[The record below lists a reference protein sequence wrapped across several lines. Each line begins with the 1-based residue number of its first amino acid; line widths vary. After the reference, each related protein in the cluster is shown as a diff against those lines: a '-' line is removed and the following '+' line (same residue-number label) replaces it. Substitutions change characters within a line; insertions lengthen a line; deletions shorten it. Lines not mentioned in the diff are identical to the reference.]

1 MDVFWKSWLEVHPE
15 KKLVVEE
22 ARQVI
27 LRMHFTEDKLLQ
39 ESKQRIWQ
47 TLEAVYDKQL
57 LGKTS
62 KGPLQ
67 VSRPIKHHW
76 KPVFSWPLGYKIAAS
91 VTIIFMVSAVL
102 YFFIKEYNTTTYSTQ
117 FGQTKKIILPDQSV
131 VTLNANST
139 LKFPV
144 NWHKQTNREVW
155 LEGEAFFNVV
165 KKNKGN
171 IKFIVHTPKLDIEV
185 LGTTFNVNSRR
196 KNTVIVL
203 NSGRV
208 KLKSDN
214 TEKENTLI
222 MKPGEQVV
230 FNEDKSAFTKKMVNA
245 ESYSAWIHQKLVFND
260 TPLTEIAQLLED
272 NYGFEVDFNEAGI
285 VNRKFTAT
293 IPAGNINTL
302 LTALAESFNMK
313 ITRNGNTLTFGSKL

>member
-1 MDVFWKSWLEVHPE
+1 
-15 KKLVVEE
+15 
-22 ARQVI
+22 
-27 LRMHFTEDKLLQ
+27 
-39 ESKQRIWQ
+39 
-47 TLEAVYDKQL
+47 
-57 LGKTS
+57 
-62 KGPLQ
+62 
-67 VSRPIKHHW
+67 
-76 KPVFSWPLGYKIAAS
+76 
-91 VTIIFMVSAVL
+91 
-102 YFFIKEYNTTTYSTQ
+102 
-117 FGQTKKIILPDQSV
+117 
-131 VTLNANST
+131 
-139 LKFPV
+139 
-144 NWHKQTNREVW
+144 
-155 LEGEAFFNVV
+155 
-165 KKNKGN
+165 
-171 IKFIVHTPKLDIEV
+171 
-185 LGTTFNVNSRR
+185 
-196 KNTVIVL
+196 VL